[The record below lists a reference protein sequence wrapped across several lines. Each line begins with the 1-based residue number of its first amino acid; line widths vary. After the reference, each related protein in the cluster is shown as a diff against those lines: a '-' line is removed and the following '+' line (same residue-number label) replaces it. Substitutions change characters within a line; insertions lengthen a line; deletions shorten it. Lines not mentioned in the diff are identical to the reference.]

1 MVHLDRTNLRLIDA
15 LQRDARTSVAELA
28 RNVKLAESSVRE
40 RLLNLERSG
49 VIRGYRAQV
58 DFQKLGYTTH
68 ALIRAECSPG
78 DVQELA
84 KQLASVPQVTN
95 AILTTGAKPLLM
107 ELWVED
113 LQRLEQVL
121 ENRITSLPL
130 RSIESAVVL
139 NSMVEPRSASLERL
153 TNALNVLP
161 LRVATPPRM
170 PLSGSG
176 EQHPT
181 SHPRPVE
188 SVFSARASP
197 TF

>member
-78 DVQELA
+78 DVQEISR
-84 KQLASVPQVTN
+84 QLGGVPQVTN

-113 LQRLEQVL
+113 LSRLEQVL
-121 ENRITSLPL
+121 ENRLTGLPL

-139 NSMVEPRSASLERL
+139 QSMVEPRSASLERL
-153 TNALNVLP
+153 VAGLNVLP
-161 LRVATPPRM
+161 LRAATPPRLAL
-170 PLSGSG
+170 PG
-176 EQHPT
+176 ESNLTPA
-181 SHPRPVE
+181 SRPVE
-188 SVFSARASP
+188 SAFARAAP